1 MLPLRQPRCCD
12 LTSTPKYGSW
22 GGAAHAELYRFAL
35 RAPSC
40 HYIHHNKALWA
51 PPANSMHLQSLELFG
66 FKSFADKTIFN
77 FHEGVTAI
85 VGPNGCGKSN
95 VCDAV
100 RWVLGEQSAKSL
112 RGGEMADVI
121 FNGAESRKPLGF
133 AEVSLNFTECSEELG
148 VDWHEVRVTRRIY
161 RDGNS
166 EYFLNK
172 TGCRLKDIHS
182 LFADTGVGRAAY
194 SIMEQGKIDLILSS
208 RPEDRRSVFEEAAGI
223 TKYKTQKK
231 EALRKLE
238 ATEAN
243 LLRIG
248 DIIKEVKRQ
257 IGSLQRQAG
266 KARRY
271 QALHADLQVLDTH
284 FSHRKLQSL
293 EQELKEC
300 TAEIARVSDTE
311 QATRNEINEGEA
323 KVAAARRELDAAD
336 EKITHARAKVQQL
349 ENEIASH
356 RHRIEFNEK
365 HGAELRQ
372 WIERSQREIESAET
386 KLREQNAEIESANV
400 LVEETTRLLERK
412 NQELEHLTEDAS
424 KRREVFRACDQKLR
438 DVQMSLSRDELR
450 LSAIAEDLR
459 ELRERRDATNR
470 DADTRRARIASA
482 GAGHKQLHV
491 KMTEARAAT
500 EAERQTVEQLFASV
514 RSQEETLRQNQRA
527 LAEVEKKLSA
537 IDRTIAEK
545 ESRHEVLCQLNE
557 EGEGLAQGSQALL
570 KSKEFEFAGALAAQ
584 LDVSHEFVPAIEA
597 ALGRNLHALILR
609 DRARAAEIISH
620 LNQQQLGQ
628 AALVLERIAHRDRPA
643 SNDLPQS
650 AIGWAADKVR
660 TPAPLEA
667 LVKGLLHNVALFE
680 NLEEALNAVVKNP
693 ELAAAT
699 LRGEYISH
707 EGILFGGNGRV
718 RTDSLLER
726 KARIDAIAIEL
737 GQLKREQAM
746 VEQQRVALE
755 SQIATATR
763 ALETAVALHQ
773 EAQLAQ
779 TASASKISQL
789 EREQHSAERE
799 LESLEFERST
809 LERQIAA
816 ADAQIQQLEVQGAE
830 LEEKI
835 ARDRK
840 EAALLQT
847 QRDEALR
854 EEEEAN
860 VRLAELRIAAATH
873 EQKHQN
879 LLAQRAPMLARQ
891 TELSDVMATRRA
903 DIENYEARLVT
914 QAAEDDSA
922 RNAIEQQRQE
932 CTRREAEIWKLV
944 AERTSQLETINSD
957 ESGLRAVRDRL
968 SELQEKRGTHS
979 VRQTQLQLQIEH
991 LAEHMMERYRID
1003 LRQFEP
1009 DTQAHKKV
1017 LHAQLK
1023 RAKEKMEG
1031 GAPATPPGIEAIA
1044 GSPELAPPEIEKLMA
1059 ELARQLENMG
1069 PVNLEAVQE
1078 YDELEERYRFLET
1091 QNTDLTN
1098 SRRELLDVIARI
1110 NSTTQELFAET
1121 FAQVR
1126 VNFREMFA
1134 ELFGGGRADLQLM
1147 DENDALN
1154 CGIEIIAKPPGKQLQ
1169 SISLLS
1175 GGERTMTAVAL
1186 LFAIY
1191 MVRPSPFCV
1200 LDEMDAPLD
1209 ESNINRFIKVLERF
1223 VSQSQFIIITHNKR
1237 TIAKAD
1243 ILYGV
1248 TMEER
1253 GVSKLVGMKMTPP
1266 RKAEANGASVLT
1278 EDATQQDFSMAEES
1292 PRVSS
1297 LAAR

>member
-1 MLPLRQPRCCD
+1 
-12 LTSTPKYGSW
+12 
-22 GGAAHAELYRFAL
+22 
-35 RAPSC
+35 
-40 HYIHHNKALWA
+40 
-51 PPANSMHLQSLELFG
+51 MHLQSLELFG
-66 FKSFADKTIFN
+66 FKSFADKTVLN

-95 VCDAV
+95 VLDAV

-112 RGGEMADVI
+112 RGDEMADVI
-121 FNGAESRKPLGF
+121 FDGSEARKPVGF
-133 AEVSLNFTECSEELG
+133 AEVSLTFTDCAEELG
-148 VDWHEVRVTRRIY
+148 IDWHDVRVTRRVY

-166 EYFLNK
+166 EYLLNK
-172 TGCRLKDIHS
+172 TLCRLRDIQS
-182 LFADTGVGRAAY
+182 LFADTGIGRAAY
-194 SIMEQGKIDLILSS
+194 SMMEQGKIDMILSS
-208 RPEDRRSVFEEAAGI
+208 RPEDRRTVFEEAAGI

-293 EQELKEC
+293 EQELSEC
-300 TAEIARVSDTE
+300 TAEIARISEAGQT
-311 QATRNEINEGEA
+311 TRDQINDGEA
-323 KVAAARRELDAAD
+323 RLAAARRGLDAAD
-336 EKITHARAKVQQL
+336 EKITGARAKVQQL
-349 ENEIASH
+349 ENEIASL

-365 HGAELRQ
+365 HAVELQQ
-372 WIERSQREIESAET
+372 WIDRSRREIESAEI
-386 KLREQNAEIESANV
+386 KLHEQNAEIESANA
-400 LVEETTRLLERK
+400 LVEETARLLEQK
-412 NQELEHLTEDAS
+412 NQKLEHLTTDAS
-424 KRREVFRACDQKLR
+424 KLREVFHALDQKLR
-438 DVQMSLSRDELR
+438 EIQMSLSKDEVR
-450 LSAIAEDLR
+450 LATIAEDLR
-459 ELRERRDATNR
+459 ELCERRDATNR
-470 DADTRRARIASA
+470 DAERRRARIAAA
-482 GAGHKQLHV
+482 GRGHKTLHAKV
-491 KMTEARAAT
+491 TEARAAT
-500 EAERQTVEQLFASV
+500 ETERQTIEQLFARV
-514 RSQEETLRQNQRA
+514 RSQEEMLRQNQSA
-527 LAEVEKKLSA
+527 LAEVERKLAA
-537 IDRTIAEK
+537 IDRAIAEK
-545 ESRHEVLCQLNE
+545 ESRHEVLRQLNE

-570 KSKEFEFAGALAAQ
+570 KSKEFKFAGALAAQ
-584 LDVSHEFVPAIEA
+584 LGVSHEFVPAIEA
-597 ALGRNLHALILR
+597 ALGRNLHALVLR
-609 DRARAAEIISH
+609 DNARAAEIVSY
-620 LNQQQLGQ
+620 LNQEQLGQ
-628 AALVLERIAHRDRPA
+628 AALVLERIDHRDR
-643 SNDLPQS
+643 SVSEDLPQN
-650 AIGWAADKVR
+650 AIGWVADKVR
-660 TPAPLEA
+660 TPAALEA

-680 NLEEALNAVVKNP
+680 NLEEALNAIAKNS
-693 ELAAAT
+693 EIAAAT

-707 EGILFGGNGRV
+707 EGILFGGSGKV

-726 KARIDAIAIEL
+726 KARIDAIAREL
-737 GQLKREQAM
+737 IDLKREQTA
-746 VEQQRVALE
+746 VEQRRVTAE
-755 SQIATATR
+755 SQIAGGTM
-763 ALETAVALHQ
+763 ALEKAVALHR
-773 EAQLAQ
+773 EAQATQ
-779 TASASKISQL
+779 TASVSKISEL
-789 EREQHSAERE
+789 EREQQSAEHE
-799 LESLEFERST
+799 LESLEFERVT
-809 LERQIAA
+809 LERQIAS
-816 ADAQIQQLEVQGAE
+816 ADAQIQQFEEQSAQLEGKIAGDRAEISLLEVQ
-830 LEEKI
+830 
-835 ARDRK
+835 RN
-840 EAALLQT
+840 
-847 QRDEALR
+847 EALR
-854 EEEEAN
+854 QEEDASAL
-860 VRLAELRIAAATH
+860 LAELRIAAATH
-873 EQKHQN
+873 GQKHQN

-891 TELSDVMATRRA
+891 MELAELMATRRA
-903 DIENYEARLVT
+903 DIENYEARLVA
-914 QAAEDDSA
+914 QAAEDDAA

-944 AERTSQLETINSD
+944 AERTSRLETINSD
-957 ESGLRAVRDRL
+957 ESRLRAVRDHL

-991 LAEHMMERYRID
+991 LAEHVMERYRID

-1009 DTQAHKKV
+1009 DTQAHEKV

-1154 CGIEIIAKPPGKQLQ
+1154 CGIEIIAKPLGKQLQ

-1266 RKAEANGASVLT
+1266 RKAEANGASAPP

-1297 LAAR
+1297 VAVR

>member
-1 MLPLRQPRCCD
+1 M
-12 LTSTPKYGSW
+12 
-22 GGAAHAELYRFAL
+22 
-35 RAPSC
+35 
-40 HYIHHNKALWA
+40 A
-51 PPANSMHLQSLELFG
+51 PPAILMHLQSLELFG

-121 FNGAESRKPLGF
+121 FNGADSRKPLGF
-133 AEVSLNFTECSEELG
+133 AEVSLNFTECGEELG
-148 VDWHEVRVTRRIY
+148 VEWHEVRVTRRIY

-208 RPEDRRSVFEEAAGI
+208 RPEDRRSIFEEAAGI

-284 FSHRKLQSL
+284 FLHRKLQSL
-293 EQELKEC
+293 EQELSEC
-300 TAEIARVSDTE
+300 TNEIARVSEAE
-311 QATRNEINEGEA
+311 QTTRDQINDGEA
-323 KVAAARRELDAAD
+323 RLAAARRELEAAD
-336 EKITHARAKVQQL
+336 EKITGARAKLQQL
-349 ENEIASH
+349 ETEIASH
-356 RHRIEFNEK
+356 RHGIEFNEK
-365 HGAELRQ
+365 HAVELRQ
-372 WIERSQREIESAET
+372 WIDRSRREIEAAET
-386 KLREQNAEIESANV
+386 KLHDQNAEIESTNA
-400 LVEETTRLLERK
+400 LVEETAQLLEHK
-412 NQELEHLTEDAS
+412 NQQLEHLTADAS
-424 KRREVFRACDQKLR
+424 KRREVFHAADQKLR
-438 DVQMSLSRDELR
+438 DVQMSLSKDELR
-450 LSAIAEDLR
+450 LAAIAEDSR

-470 DADTRRARIASA
+470 DAETRRARIAAA
-482 GAGHKQLHV
+482 GAGQKTLHAKV
-491 KMTEARAAT
+491 TEARAAT
-500 EAERQTVEQLFASV
+500 EAETQTVEQLFARV
-514 RSQEETLRQNQRA
+514 CSQEETLRQNQST
-527 LAEVEKKLSA
+527 LAEVEKKLAA
-537 IDRTIAEK
+537 IDRTIGEK
-545 ESRHEVLCQLNE
+545 ESRHEILRQLNE
-557 EGEGLAQGSQALL
+557 EGEGLAQGSQAVL
-570 KSKEFEFAGALAAQ
+570 KSKEFDFAGALASK
-584 LDVSHEFVPAIEA
+584 LDVSPEFVPAIEA
-597 ALGRNLHALILR
+597 TLGRNLHALVLR
-609 DRARAAEIISH
+609 NNARAAEIVSY

-628 AALVLERIAHRDRPA
+628 AALVLERIEHRDRPA
-643 SNDLPQS
+643 SEDLPQN
-650 AIGWAADKVR
+650 AIGWAVDKVR
-660 TPAPLEA
+660 TAAPLEA

-680 NLEEALNAVVKNP
+680 NLEEALNAIAKNS
-693 ELAAAT
+693 EIAATT

-707 EGILFGGNGRV
+707 EGILFAGSGKV

-726 KARIDAIAIEL
+726 KARIDTIAREL
-737 GQLKREQAM
+737 IGLKREQAM
-746 VEQQRVALE
+746 VEQRRVAAE
-755 SQIATATR
+755 SQIAAGTK
-763 ALETAVALHQ
+763 ALEKAVALHQ
-773 EAQLAQ
+773 EAQATQ
-779 TASASKISQL
+779 TASISKISEL

-799 LESLEFERST
+799 VESLEFERST
-809 LERQIAA
+809 LERQIAS
-816 ADAQIQQLEVQGAE
+816 ADAQIQQLEEQRAQ

-835 ARDRK
+835 AGERG
-840 EAALLQT
+840 EIALLEA
-847 QRDEALR
+847 QRNEALR
-854 EEEEAN
+854 QEEDASAF
-860 VRLAELRIAAATH
+860 LAELRIAAATH

-891 TELSDVMATRRA
+891 IELAELMATRRA
-903 DIENYEARLVT
+903 DIENYEARLVA
-914 QAAEDDSA
+914 QAAEDDVA

-944 AERTSQLETINSD
+944 AERASQLETINSD
-957 ESGLRAVRDRL
+957 E
-968 SELQEKRGTHS
+968 
-979 VRQTQLQLQIEH
+979 EH
-991 LAEHMMERYRID
+991 LAEHVMERYRID

-1009 DTQAHKKV
+1009 DTQAHEKV

-1023 RAKEKMEG
+1023 RAVRLESV
-1031 GAPATPPGIEAIA
+1031 AAIA
-1044 GSPELAPPEIEKLMA
+1044 ATEEDQQKLIA
-1059 ELARQLENMG
+1059 DLTRQLENMG

-1091 QNTDLTN
+1091 QNADLIN

-1110 NSTTQELFAET
+1110 NSTTKELFAET

-1126 VNFREMFA
+1126 ANFREIFA

-1266 RKAEANGASVLT
+1266 RKAEANGASAPL
-1278 EDATQQDFSMAEES
+1278 EGATQRHFSMAEES

-1297 LAAR
+1297 LGTR

>member
-1 MLPLRQPRCCD
+1 
-12 LTSTPKYGSW
+12 
-22 GGAAHAELYRFAL
+22 
-35 RAPSC
+35 
-40 HYIHHNKALWA
+40 
-51 PPANSMHLQSLELFG
+51 MHLQSLELFG

-121 FNGAESRKPLGF
+121 FNGAESRAPLGF
-133 AEVSLNFTECSEELG
+133 AEVSLNFTECTEELG

-271 QALHADLQVLDTH
+271 QALHADLQMLDTH
-284 FSHRKLQSL
+284 FSHRKLQRL
-293 EQELKEC
+293 EQGLNEC

-311 QATRNEINEGEA
+311 QATRHEINDGEA
-323 KVAAARRELDAAD
+323 KLAAARRQLDAAD
-336 EKITHARAKVQQL
+336 EKITDARAKVQQL

-356 RHRIEFNEK
+356 CHRIEFNEK

-386 KLREQNAEIESANV
+386 KLHEQNAEIESANA
-400 LVEETTRLLERK
+400 LLEETARLLEQK
-412 NQELEHLTEDAS
+412 NQQLDQLTQDTG
-424 KRREVFRACDQKLR
+424 KRREVFHASDQKLR
-438 DVQMSLSRDELR
+438 DVQMSLSKDELR
-450 LSAIAEDLR
+450 LAAIAEDLR
-459 ELRERRDATNR
+459 ELRERRDVTNR
-470 DADTRRARIASA
+470 DAETRRARIAAA
-482 GAGHKQLHV
+482 GAGHQTLQAKV
-491 KMTEARAAT
+491 TEARAAT
-500 EAERQTVEQLFASV
+500 DSERQTVEQLFARV
-514 RSQEETLRQNQRA
+514 RLQDETLSQNRSA
-527 LAEVEKKLSA
+527 LAEAEKKLAA

-545 ESRHEVLCQLNE
+545 ESRHDVLRQLNE

-597 ALGRNLHALILR
+597 ALGRNLHALVLR
-609 DRARAAEIISH
+609 DNARAAEIVSY
-620 LNQQQLGQ
+620 LNQQQFGQ
-628 AALVLERIAHRDRPA
+628 AALVLERIDHRDRPA
-643 SNDLPQS
+643 SKDLPQN
-650 AIGWAADKVR
+650 AIAWAADKVR
-660 TPAPLEA
+660 TPAPLEP
-667 LVKGLLHNVALFE
+667 LVKGLLHDVALFE
-680 NLEEALNAVVKNP
+680 NLEEALNAIAKNSGI
-693 ELAAAT
+693 AGAT
-699 LRGEYISH
+699 LPGEYISH
-707 EGILFGGNGRV
+707 EGILFGGSGKV

-726 KARIDAIAIEL
+726 KARIDAIAREL
-737 GQLKREQAM
+737 IDVKSEQAI
-746 VEQQRVALE
+746 VEQRRVALE
-755 SQIATATR
+755 SQIAAGTR
-763 ALETAVALHQ
+763 ALEKAVALHQ
-773 EAQLAQ
+773 EAQAAQ
-779 TASASKISQL
+779 TASISKISEL

-816 ADAQIQQLEVQGAE
+816 ADAQIQE
-830 LEEKI
+830 LEEQSAQLEEKT

-840 EAALLQT
+840 EASLLQT

-860 VRLAELRIAAATH
+860 VRLAELRIATATH

-891 TELSDVMATRRA
+891 TELSELMATRRA

-914 QAAEDDSA
+914 QAAEDDAA
-922 RNAIEQQRQE
+922 RNAIEQQKQD
-932 CTRREAEIWKLV
+932 CTRRESEIWKLV
-944 AERTSQLETINSD
+944 AERASQLETINSD
-957 ESGLRAVRDRL
+957 ETKLRVVRDRL

-991 LAEHMMERYRID
+991 LSEHVMERYRVD
-1003 LRQFEP
+1003 LRQFESDAP
-1009 DTQAHKKV
+1009 AHEKV
-1017 LHAQLK
+1017 LQAQLK
-1023 RAKEKMEG
+1023 RAKEKTEPVAAVAG
-1031 GAPATPPGIEAIA
+1031 RGDALRDEKEPRPAAATTEEDQQKLIA
-1044 GSPELAPPEIEKLMA
+1044 DLT
-1059 ELARQLENMG
+1059 RQLENMG

-1098 SRRELLDVIARI
+1098 SRRQLLDVIARI
-1110 NSTTQELFAET
+1110 NSTTRELFAET

-1147 DENDALN
+1147 DETDALN

-1266 RKAEANGASVLT
+1266 RKAEANGASAPV
-1278 EDATQQDFSMAEES
+1278 EEATQRHLAMAEEP